1 MSNFK
6 VQIYHYK
13 MTTFNKDWKKEL
25 SDEEYRVMRKKGT
38 ERPFT
43 GEYYMHNDNGV
54 YTCKGCDE
62 TLFSSSSKFDTG
74 CGWPSFD
81 EEIKAG
87 KIKEISDKTLG
98 MIRTEIVCAN
108 CDSHL
113 GHVFDDGPS
122 ESGLRYCVNS
132 VSLDFDKKG

>member
-1 MSNFK
+1 M

-25 SDEEYRVMRKKGT
+25 SEEEYRVMREKGT
-38 ERPFT
+38 EPPFT
-43 GEYYMHNDNGV
+43 GRYYIHNDNGV
-54 YTCKGCDE
+54 FKCKGCDE
-62 TLFSSSSKFDTG
+62 ALFSSTSKFDTG

-81 EEIKAG
+81 EEISKG
-87 KIKEISDKTLG
+87 KIKEILDKTHG

-108 CDSHL
+108 CNSHL
-113 GHVFDDGPS
+113 GHVFNDGPS

-132 VSLDFDKKG
+132 VSLDFTSNVSNS